1 MRPDILIN
9 NISLFQMGW
18 LRESIDFPTPQSQS
32 ETVVVPGR
40 NSPIRFTEALGSVSF
55 QPRAFTI
62 VLSMLGTRSDFNN
75 RVTELIN
82 QFAGKLVQVICSEE
96 PTLYCIGTI
105 EAAPAYDPISNKG
118 QLTLSCTDGDAYRYH
133 IDETV
138 VQITGTK
145 TVTLTN
151 DFMPVVPSITT
162 TVETTLAWRIGTDSF
177 SKTVSAGTWE
187 IPELQLAYGS
197 NSVKVTSTGTT
208 TFRYREG
215 RL

>member
-55 QPRAFTI
+55 QPRVFTI
-62 VLSMLGTRSDFNN
+62 VLSLLGTRSEFNDK
-75 RVTELIN
+75 VSTIVN
-82 QFAGKLVQVICSEE
+82 QFAGKLLNVICSEE
-96 PTLYCIGTI
+96 PSLYCVGTI
-105 EAAPAYDPISNKG
+105 EATPSYDPLSNKG
-118 QLTLSCTDGDAYRYH
+118 QLTLSCSDGDAYRYH
-133 IDETV
+133 VDETV

-145 TVTLTN
+145 TVTLVN
-151 DFMPVVPSITT
+151 DFMPVVPTITT
-162 TVETTLAWRIGTDSF
+162 TAEATLAWKVGTDTF
-177 SKTVSAGTWE
+177 SKTISAGTWE
-187 IPELQLAYGS
+187 IPELQLAYGN

>member
-62 VLSMLGTRSDFNN
+62 VLSMLGTRNDFNN
-75 RVTELIN
+75 RVTEIIN
-82 QFAGKLVQVICSEE
+82 QFAGRLVQVICSEAS
-96 PTLYCIGTI
+96 PV
-105 EAAPAYDPISNKG
+105 YDPISNKG

-133 IDETV
+133 VDETI
-138 VQITGTK
+138 VQVSGTK

-151 DFMPVVPSITT
+151 DFMPVVPTITT
-162 TVETTLAWRIGTDSF
+162 TDEATLTWRIGTDSF

-187 IPELQLAYGS
+187 IPELQLAYGN

>member
-32 ETVVVPGR
+32 ETVIVPGR

-62 VLSMLGTRSDFNN
+62 VLSMLGTRSDFNDH
-75 RVTELIN
+75 VTEITN
-82 QFAGKLVQVICSEE
+82 HFAGRLVRVVCSEE
-96 PTLYCIGTI
+96 PTLYCVGTI
-105 EAAPAYDPISNKG
+105 EATPAYDPILNKG
-118 QLTLSCTDGDAYRYH
+118 QLTLSCSDGDAYRYH
-133 IDETV
+133 TDETV
-138 VQITGTK
+138 VQVTGTK
-145 TVTLTN
+145 TVSVTN

-162 TVETTLAWRIGTDSF
+162 TAETTFAWKVGTDSF

-187 IPELQLAYGS
+187 IPELQLAYGN
-197 NSVKVTSTGTT
+197 NSVKVTGTGTT
-208 TFRYREG
+208 TLRYREG